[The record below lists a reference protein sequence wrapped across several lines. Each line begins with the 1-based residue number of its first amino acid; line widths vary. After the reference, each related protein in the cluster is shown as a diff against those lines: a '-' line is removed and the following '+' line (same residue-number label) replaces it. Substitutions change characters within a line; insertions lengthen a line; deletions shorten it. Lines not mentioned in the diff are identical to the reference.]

1 MSLLRRI
8 LGHPKEGADMPAAE
22 TTRSAGQS
30 HGRRLLVGR
39 ASDVGLVRSHNEDAS
54 LIVESVMEG
63 DQILETI
70 GLFVVAD
77 GMGGHQAGEVASALA
92 ARIVASYLLQDIY
105 IPYLR
110 QATHQ
115 ADQLPLT
122 EALQQAVEAANQAVH
137 DQVPGSGTTLTCAL
151 IIGARA
157 YLAHV
162 GDSRAYL
169 YYNQELKQITRDH
182 SYVDKLV
189 ELGQIS
195 AEAAAVHPQRN
206 VLYRA
211 VGQGDQLEIDIYL
224 LDLPSGSRLLLC
236 SDGLWGMLADSIIQA
251 VLASARSPQDAC
263 QDLIA
268 AANEAGGRD
277 NITAIVVEG
286 ASG

>member
-1 MSLLRRI
+1 MSLFRR
-8 LGHPKEGADMPAAE
+8 LFGLSKEGVDMPAAE
-22 TTRSAGQS
+22 TTRSARQS
-30 HGRRLLVGR
+30 HGSHLLVGR
-39 ASDVGLVRSHNEDAS
+39 ASDVGLVRSHNEDSS
-54 LIVESVMEG
+54 LIVESVIEG
-63 DQILETI
+63 EQAVETM

-77 GMGGHQAGEVASALA
+77 GMGGHQAGEVASAMA
-92 ARIVASYLLQDIY
+92 ARVVASYLMQDIY

-110 QATHQ
+110 QASHQ
-115 ADQLPLT
+115 ASQLPLT
-122 EALQQAVEAANQAVH
+122 DALQQAVEAANQAVH

-151 IIGARA
+151 IINTRV

-169 YYNQELKQITRDH
+169 YYNQDLKQITRDH

-195 AEAAAVHPQRN
+195 VEAAAVHPQRN

-211 VGQGDQLEIDIYL
+211 VGQGDQLEIDIHL
-224 LDLPSGSRLLLC
+224 LDLPSGGRLLLC
-236 SDGLWGMLADSIIQA
+236 SDGLWGMLSDSIIQA

-263 QDLIA
+263 QELIA

-277 NITAIVVEG
+277 NITALVVEG
-286 ASG
+286 TSG

>member
-1 MSLLRRI
+1 LLRCI
-8 LGHPKEGADMPAAE
+8 LGQSKESADMPAAE
-22 TTRSAGQS
+22 TSRSASQPRA
-30 HGRRLLVGR
+30 RRLQIGH
-39 ASDVGLVRSHNEDAS
+39 ASDVGLVRPHNEDAS
-54 LIVESVMEG
+54 LVVESVFEG
-63 DQILETI
+63 DQTPETV

-92 ARIVASYLLQDIY
+92 ARVVASYLMQEVY

-110 QATHQ
+110 QAAHQ
-115 ADQLPLT
+115 SDQLSLT

-137 DQVPGSGTTLTCAL
+137 AQVPGSGTTLTCAL
-151 IIGARA
+151 VINSRA

-169 YYNQELKQITRDH
+169 YYNQELRQITRDH

-211 VGQGDQLEIDIYL
+211 VGQGEQLEIDIHL
-224 LDLPSGSRLLLC
+224 LDLPGGSRLLLC
-236 SDGLWGMLADSIIQA
+236 SDGLWGMLSDNIIQA
-251 VLASARSPQDAC
+251 VLASAHTPQEAC
-263 QDLIA
+263 QELIA

-277 NITAIVVEG
+277 NITAVVIEG
-286 ASG
+286 RGG